1 MPNPNWKKIKAEY
14 LKGGTSLRK
23 LSAKYGVSFST
34 IQRKCSAEKWTDLRN
49 QTAIKTN
56 TKLTEIVAS
65 QEAKKTNTLQDAA
78 DALLKRI
85 QEGIHTGAFGNDSQ
99 SIKQLTG
106 ALKDLQQI
114 KGYKSDLDIK
124 EQEMRIEKL
133 RKEACTDEQNNE
145 IKVVIQSEL
154 EEYAE

>member
-34 IQRKCSAEKWTDLRN
+34 IQRKSSAEKWTDLRN

-65 QEAKKTNTLQDAA
+65 QEAKKTNTLQDTA
-78 DALLKRI
+78 DTLLQKI
-85 QEGIHTGAFGNDSQ
+85 QEGIVSGLFCNDTQ
-99 SIKQLTG
+99 SIKQITG

-114 KGYKSDLDIK
+114 KGYKSELDMQ
-124 EQEMRIEKL
+124 EQIMRIEKL
-133 RKEACTDEQNNE
+133 RKEATAEEQNNE
-145 IKVVIQSEL
+145 VRVMIQSEL
-154 EEYAE
+154 EEYTE